1 MNLSHSFR
9 IHRLIISPKSYYENK
24 GLKLIDSPLSCG
36 VKRASEGSLKLRKL
50 IMESCADEAL
60 EHAGSVL
67 SALSEKLY
75 VIKGGCGT
83 GVHIAYAAEAMALI
97 WSSIGIGYKN
107 LFYRKKMVK
116 EHPGITIIL
125 LYWLLSM

>member
-1 MNLSHSFR
+1 MLSSLFLFLTHFG
-9 IHRLIISPKSYYENK
+9 ILLQIVDEKK

-36 VKRASEGSLKLRKL
+36 VKRASEGSLTVRKL
-50 IMESCADEAL
+50 WNHVQMKL
-60 EHAGSVL
+60 L
-67 SALSEKLY
+67 SMLVQFFQKLY
-75 VIKGGCGT
+75 VIKGGCGA

-107 LFYRKKMVK
+107 LFYRQKMVK